1 MSSALAPARVSMP
14 DTAKKGEIVDIKAL
28 IRHRMETGYRVDSI
42 GQPIPRHIVK
52 RMTVTYDEVEVF
64 AMDFTQGVAANPFIA
79 FSTVAT
85 QTGEL
90 VFAWEDD
97 KGEVVTVR
105 KELTVTG

>member
-1 MSSALAPARVSMP
+1 MALASARVSMP
-14 DTAKKGEIVDIKAL
+14 ETAKKGEIVEIKAL
-28 IRHRMETGYRVDSI
+28 IRHRMETGYRVDSV

-52 RMTVTYDEVEVF
+52 LMTVTYDGEEVF
-64 AMDFTQGVAANPFIA
+64 RMDFTQGVAANPFIA
-79 FSTVAT
+79 FSTLAT

-90 VFAWEDD
+90 IFTWEDD